1 MKVAIKKAII
11 EILLKAKT
19 KNIKANKNILFL
31 FSNKKY
37 NENKPRGNA
46 NQDSVSDY
54 KAGKEQLLG
63 FFVGQVMKKTG
74 GKANPQIVNALLKEY
89 LNK

>member
-46 NQDSVSDY
+46 NQDSVASSELVR
-54 KAGKEQLLG
+54 AFNNEEIS
-63 FFVGQVMKKTG
+63 FTTFKKS
-74 GKANPQIVNALLKEY
+74 NI
-89 LNK
+89 